1 MNTGATLRHI
11 RVLSDGR
18 PGHENQS
25 VGLALALAR
34 RTGATHEV
42 VKLDPA
48 AGVWAR
54 MRAAAVAPTGGGGVE
69 ARGGGNHGQDA
80 CATAGNTEHGQ
91 DARATVGDTEHG
103 RDACATVDL
112 VIAAGHRTHLPLWW
126 AARRL
131 GARSVVIMKPSL
143 PLGFFDLALIPRHDL
158 ADTARDTARRVL
170 TRGALNRVPETLPE
184 KEARGLVL
192 LGGPSR
198 HHGWD
203 GAALAPM
210 IARVIA
216 AEPGL
221 AWVVAD
227 SRRTPEG
234 FLGALKFA
242 GGLRVEK
249 VPHQETGPGWLAG
262 ELARARVVWA
272 TADSVSMVH
281 EAVTSGAAT
290 GVLPAPVARAGGGRP
305 QRAVEGLIAAG
316 AATAYAAWQGGALGG
331 AARFHEAGRCA
342 DLIVARWYAQEG
354 GRR

>member
-1 MNTGATLRHI
+1 MSTSATLRHI

-48 AGVWAR
+48 EGVWAR
-54 MRAAAVAPTGGGGVE
+54 MRAAAVARSGGE
-69 ARGGGNHGQDA
+69 R
-80 CATAGNTEHGQ
+80 
-91 DARATVGDTEHG
+91 
-103 RDACATVDL
+103 VDL
-112 VIAAGHRTHLPLWW
+112 VISAGHRTHLPLWW

-131 GARSVVIMKPSL
+131 AARSVVIMKPSL
-143 PLGFFDLALIPRHDL
+143 PLACFDLAIIPRHDL
-158 ADTARDTARRVL
+158 TDTAADTARRLL
-170 TRGALNRVPETLPE
+170 TRGALNRVPEELPV

-210 IARVIA
+210 IAKVVA

-221 AWVVAD
+221 DWVVAD

-234 FLGALKFA
+234 FLGGLRFA
-242 GGLRVEK
+242 DGLRVAK

-262 ELARARVVWA
+262 ELARTRLVWV
-272 TADSVSMVH
+272 TADSVSMAH
-281 EAVTSGAAT
+281 EAVTAGAAT
-290 GVLPAPVARAGGGRP
+290 GVLPVPPARAGGGRP
-305 QRAVEGLIAAG
+305 QRAVDGLIAAG
-316 AATAYAAWQGGALGG
+316 AATAYAQWTGGAVVGG
-331 AARFHEAGRCA
+331 ARLHEAGRCA
-342 DLIVARWYAQEG
+342 DAIMARWYAQG
-354 GRR
+354 GGAR